1 MIIKRDRHIFRE
13 IHEVRKGLCADW
25 LGEQSPITRIWIP
38 PICSVVIIHCRNS
51 KCQMNFFSFVPFSLP
66 DSPSV

>member
-38 PICSVVIIHCRNS
+38 PMSAV
-51 KCQMNFFSFVPFSLP
+51 L
-66 DSPSV
+66 